1 MVISI
6 NNGNAISLRS
16 SFPSGKILFPQTTEV
31 VFAEMSYFIFGA
43 IIRSKLRY
51 RCVIFCQALVPSPG
65 PQDQILKKSKSPI
78 GTGGDT
84 KITWATTPPT

>member
-31 VFAEMSYFIFGA
+31 VFAEMSYFSHTDLATQFFSLYSRFIGL
-43 IIRSKLRY
+43 KLR
-51 RCVIFCQALVPSPG
+51 A
-65 PQDQILKKSKSPI
+65 
-78 GTGGDT
+78 
-84 KITWATTPPT
+84 